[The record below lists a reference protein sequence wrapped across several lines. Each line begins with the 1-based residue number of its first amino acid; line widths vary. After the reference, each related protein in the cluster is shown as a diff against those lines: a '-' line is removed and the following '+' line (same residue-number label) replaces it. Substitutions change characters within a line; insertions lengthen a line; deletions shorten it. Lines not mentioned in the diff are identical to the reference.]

1 MIKMASALIHLAVA
15 KTLEQYLNI
24 ENKRDYY
31 LGSIAP
37 DISKQIGENKQR
49 SHFLINTRD
58 DIPNMELF
66 TQKYPN
72 FKNNSFDLGYY
83 IHLYTDRLWF
93 SRFMPL
99 VTNGNYIKL
108 LDGTVIFSA
117 PTEIQG
123 LIYQDYTNLNVQL
136 LDEYKMDLSLFYED
150 FIKPKTTITEIP
162 VDKLNLLLDK
172 MGIIIENSKEEKPYS
187 FDLYLILDFIDKTS
201 QEILKHLE
209 QH

>member
-1 MIKMASALIHLAVA
+1 MASAIIHLAVA
-15 KTLEQYLNI
+15 KTLEQYLPI
-24 ENKRDYY
+24 ENTRDYY

-49 SHFLINTRD
+49 SHFLFNTRD
-58 DIPNMELF
+58 DIPNLELF
-66 TQKYPN
+66 TNKYPN

-93 SRFMPL
+93 SHFLPQI
-99 VTNGNYIKL
+99 VNGNYIKL
-108 LDGTVIFSA
+108 LDGTVIFST
-117 PTEIQG
+117 PTGMQG

-150 FIKPKTTITEIP
+150 FIKPNTTIDEIP
-162 VDKLNLLLDK
+162 IDKLDLLIDK

-187 FDLYLILDFIDKTS
+187 FDLYLVLDFIDKTC
-201 QEILKHLE
+201 QEILENLNIKTTE
-209 QH
+209 

>member
-1 MIKMASALIHLAVA
+1 MASAIIHLAVA

-66 TQKYPN
+66 TSKYPN

-187 FDLYLILDFIDKTS
+187 FDLYLVLDFIDKTS

-209 QH
+209 EQ